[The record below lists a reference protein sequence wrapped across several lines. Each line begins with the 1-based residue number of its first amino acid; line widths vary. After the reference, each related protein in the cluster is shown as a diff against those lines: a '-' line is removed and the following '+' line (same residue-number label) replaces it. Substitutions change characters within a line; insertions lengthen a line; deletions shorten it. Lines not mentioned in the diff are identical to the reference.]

1 VIVSAATAGLN
12 AASPRGGEDNAP
24 AMTASSD
31 DAQPPDDHRPPEG
44 AKTPDG
50 APPTHASSAW
60 APFRSKDFARMA
72 SAQFL
77 SNVGS
82 WMQTV
87 GAQELMLTL
96 TTSATLVAL
105 IQTAAGLPVVLL
117 AVPAGA
123 IGDLVDRRRL
133 LIASQSFMLIAATL
147 LAVLALAG
155 LVTPWVLLALIFAV
169 GAGQTLTSPTWQTLQ
184 PELVEPQDRTQAIAL
199 GAVNQNLSRAIGP
212 AIGGAL
218 YAATSAAALFFVN
231 ALSFVPVIGAVARWR
246 GGARPAS
253 AAAPEHV
260 VEAIRAGARYI
271 AGSPALR
278 VILLRA
284 GLFMFFAN
292 SIWALLPLIA
302 RTRLHL
308 GSGGYG
314 LLLAGVGIGAV
325 AGAVALPRL
334 RGRVPAGALLTASTL
349 LFAAVTLALAYV
361 RVSELAGL
369 ALVVGGV
376 AWILALSTLNS
387 QYQGTLPGWAKA
399 RGMSYYLVIFQGGG
413 ALGSAV
419 FGVIAQDAGLSDA
432 LLVAA
437 IALAVVAVVGT
448 RLPFK
453 AISPRELLPA
463 GDWPD
468 PRLVDADGSD
478 GPVQVTAE
486 YWPRPGLELKLIE
499 ALRAGRH
506 ARRRTGAVSWRVW
519 RDAADPG
526 HVLEQFVVGSW
537 DEHLRQHER
546 VSRRDQQRLEEIV
559 AMTDPS
565 RPATVTHWLAPAS
578 GAGALAAEAP
588 RTSDG
593 PSSEPS

>member
-1 VIVSAATAGLN
+1 
-12 AASPRGGEDNAP
+12 
-24 AMTASSD
+24 MTASAKARD
-31 DAQPPDDHRPPEG
+31 D
-44 AKTPDG
+44 T
-50 APPTHASSAW
+50 APPAGSSAW
-60 APFRSKDFARMA
+60 APFRSRDFTRMA
-72 SAQFL
+72 SAQFV
-77 SNVGS
+77 SNIGS

-96 TTSATLVAL
+96 TTSATFVAL

-123 IGDLVDRRRL
+123 IGDLVDRRQL
-133 LIASQSFMLIAATL
+133 LIAAQSFMLLAAL
-147 LAVLALAG
+147 ALAVLALAG

-184 PELVEPQDRTQAIAL
+184 PELVAPEDRTQAIAL
-199 GAVNQNLSRAIGP
+199 GAVNQNLSRAVGP

-231 ALSFVPVIGAVARWR
+231 ALSFVPVLGAVARWR
-246 GGARPAS
+246 GGKRPAS

-260 VEAIRAGARYI
+260 TEAIRAGARYI

-284 GLFMFFAN
+284 GLFMVFAN
-292 SIWALLPLIA
+292 SIWALLPLVA

-325 AGAVALPRL
+325 AGAATLPRL
-334 RGRVPAGALLTASTL
+334 RGRVSPGMLMTVGTL
-349 LFAAVTLALAYV
+349 VFAAVTLALAYV
-361 RVSELAGL
+361 RVSELAAL

-376 AWILALSTLNS
+376 AWILVLSTLNS
-387 QYQGTLPGWAKA
+387 QYQTTLPGWAKA
-399 RGMSYYLVIFQGGG
+399 RGMSYYLVVFQGGG

-419 FGVIAQDAGLSDA
+419 FGIAAQNAGLNQA
-432 LLVAA
+432 LLAA
-437 IALAVVAVVGT
+437 AAGLALVALAGVW
-448 RLPFK
+448 LPFR
-453 AISPRELLPA
+453 AISAHDLLPA

-468 PRLVDADGSD
+468 PRLVGATEPDR
-478 GPVQVTAE
+478 PVLVTVE
-486 YWPRPGLELKLIE
+486 YRARPGLEQDLLD
-499 ALRAGRH
+499 ALHAGRH
-506 ARRRTGAVSWRVW
+506 SRRRTGAVSWRVW

-526 HVLEQFVVGSW
+526 RVLEQFVVGSW

-546 VSRRDQQRLEEIV
+546 VSIRDQERLARLD

-565 RPATVTHWLAPAS
+565 RPPTVTHWLAP
-578 GAGALAAEAP
+578 
-588 RTSDG
+588 
-593 PSSEPS
+593 

>member
-1 VIVSAATAGLN
+1 MKAPT
-12 AASPRGGEDNAP
+12 GEAQ
-24 AMTASSD
+24 AQD
-31 DAQPPDDHRPPEG
+31 DAGDAGTSRR
-44 AKTPDG
+44 
-50 APPTHASSAW
+50 SSAW
-60 APFRSKDFARMA
+60 APFRSRDFTTMA
-72 SAQFL
+72 SAQFV

-133 LIASQSFMLIAATL
+133 LIASQSFMLLAASL
-147 LAVLALAG
+147 LAGLAFAG
-155 LVTPWVLLALIFAV
+155 LVTPWLLLGLIFAV
-169 GAGQTLTSPTWQTLQ
+169 GVGQTLTSPTWQTLQ
-184 PELVEPQDRTQAIAL
+184 PELVAPEDRTQAIAL

-212 AIGGAL
+212 ALGGAL
-218 YAATSAAALFFVN
+218 YAATSAAVLFVVN
-231 ALSFVPVIGAVARWR
+231 AASFVPVIGAVARWR

-253 AAAPEHV
+253 TAAPEHV
-260 VEAIRAGARYI
+260 LEAIRAGARYV

-284 GLFMFFAN
+284 GLFMFFAS
-292 SIWALLPLIA
+292 SIWALLPLVA
-302 RTRLHL
+302 RARLHL

-314 LLLAGVGIGAV
+314 LLLGGVGIGAV
-325 AGAVALPRL
+325 AGAAALPRL
-334 RGRVPAGALLTASTL
+334 RERATPGAMMTAGTL
-349 LFAAVTLALAYV
+349 VFAGVTLALAYL
-361 RVSELAGL
+361 RVGALAGL
-369 ALVVGGV
+369 ALVVAGV
-376 AWILALSTLNS
+376 AWILVLSTLNS
-387 QYQGTLPGWAKA
+387 QYQTTLPGWAKA

-413 ALGSAV
+413 AIGSAA
-419 FGVIAQDAGLSDA
+419 FGVVAQDAGLTPA
-432 LLVAA
+432 LLAA
-437 IALAVVAVVGT
+437 AAGLAVVAIAGT

-453 AISPRELLPA
+453 TLAPGDLLPA

-468 PRLVDADGSD
+468 PQLVGETRGG
-478 GPVQVTAE
+478 GPVLVTVE
-486 YWPRPGLELKLIE
+486 YRPRPGLEQDLID
-499 ALRAGRH
+499 ALHAGRY

-526 HVLEQFVVGSW
+526 RVLEQFVVGSW

-546 VSRRDQQRLEEIV
+546 VSSHDQQRLEAID

-565 RPATVTHWLAPAS
+565 HPTTVTHWLAPQVT
-578 GAGALAAEAP
+578 P
-588 RTSDG
+588 REEQGETRA
-593 PSSEPS
+593 

>member
-1 VIVSAATAGLN
+1 
-12 AASPRGGEDNAP
+12 
-24 AMTASSD
+24 MTASAE
-31 DAQPPDDHRPPEG
+31 DAKPQ
-44 AKTPDG
+44 DG
-50 APPTHASSAW
+50 AAATNVSSAW
-60 APFRSKDFARMA
+60 APFRSPDFARMA

-105 IQTAAGLPVVLL
+105 IQTAAGMPVVLL
-117 AVPAGA
+117 AIPAGA

-133 LIASQSFMLIAATL
+133 LIASQSFMLLAAVA

-169 GAGQTLTSPTWQTLQ
+169 GVGQTLTSPTWQTLQ
-184 PELVEPQDRTQAIAL
+184 PELVAPKDRTQAIAL

-231 ALSFVPVIGAVARWR
+231 AASFLPVIGAVFRWR
-246 GGARPAS
+246 GRARPPS

-260 VEAIRAGARYI
+260 FEAIRAGARYI
-271 AGSPALR
+271 AGSPVLR

-284 GLFMFFAN
+284 GLFMVFAN
-292 SIWALLPLIA
+292 SLWALLPLVA
-302 RTRLHL
+302 RSRLHL

-314 LLLAGVGIGAV
+314 LLLAGVGVGAV
-325 AGAVALPRL
+325 AGAAALPRL
-334 RGRVPAGALLTASTL
+334 RERMTAGAMMTTSTL
-349 LFAAVTLALAYV
+349 VFACVTLALAYV
-361 RVSELAGL
+361 RVSALAAL
-369 ALVVGGV
+369 ALVIGGV

-387 QYQGTLPGWAKA
+387 QYQTTLPGWAKA

-413 ALGSAV
+413 ALGSAA
-419 FGVIAQDAGLSDA
+419 FGVVAQNAGLTTA
-432 LLVAA
+432 LLAAA
-437 IALAVVAVVGT
+437 IGLTLVALAGL

-453 AISPRELLPA
+453 PIPPAELLPA
-463 GDWPD
+463 GDWPA
-468 PRLVDADGSD
+468 PRLVGAAAAD
-478 GPVQVTAE
+478 GPVQVTIE
-486 YWPRPGLELKLIE
+486 YRPRPGLEQDLID
-499 ALRAGRH
+499 ALYGVRH
-506 ARRRTGAVSWRVW
+506 ARHRTGAVSWRVW
-519 RDAADPG
+519 RDAIDPG
-526 HVLEQFVVGSW
+526 RVLEQFVVGSW

-546 VSRRDQQRLEEIV
+546 VSWRDQQNLEEIR

-565 RPATVTHWLAPAS
+565 RPTIVTHWLAPQLDAKAAS
-578 GAGALAAEAP
+578 ARP
-588 RTSDG
+588 
-593 PSSEPS
+593 PEPSE

>member
-1 VIVSAATAGLN
+1 
-12 AASPRGGEDNAP
+12 
-24 AMTASSD
+24 MMASSD

-50 APPTHASSAW
+50 APPTRASSAW

-133 LIASQSFMLIAATL
+133 LIASQSFMLVAATL

-361 RVSELAGL
+361 RVSELAAL

-432 LLVAA
+432 LLIAA

-486 YWPRPGLELKLIE
+486 YWPRPGMELELTE

-565 RPATVTHWLAPAS
+565 RPATVTHWLAPRS
-578 GAGALAAEAP
+578 GAAASPKAP
-588 RTSDG
+588 PASQG
-593 PSSEPS
+593 PEVLL